1 VHARIAQMGLK
12 DTYLYKKVFMP
23 PVGPTPPDQKK
34 FGLGKT
40 TAREMARILE
50 SIERCDL
57 GDKELCEKMIG
68 IMKNQLD
75 QKMIPRYIETSD
87 TSVEAS
93 SIANKTGAEDDVRND
108 VGIVYTKHGPI
119 VICAFTYDNKDQS
132 WTVDNS
138 AEVFVARLANA
149 VVDAWSGPGASP
161 IPDSGTK

>member
-1 VHARIAQMGLK
+1 
-12 DTYLYKKVFMP
+12 MP

-40 TAREMARILE
+40 TAREMAEIFE

-57 GDKELCEKMIG
+57 GDHALCDKMIG
-68 IMKNQLD
+68 ILKNQQD
-75 QKMIPRYIETSD
+75 RKMIPRYLESAD
-87 TSVEAS
+87 TSVETSA
-93 SIANKTGAEDDVRND
+93 IANKTGAEDDVRND

-138 AEVFVARLANA
+138 AEVFVAKLART
-149 VVDAWSGPGASP
+149 VVDGWAGKAAISV
-161 IPDSGTK
+161 SGTK